1 MDSKTVILCAPSV
14 FLSKDE
20 DIDYFKLYIAETG
33 LMFSLLADLREEEG
47 ENIYAK
53 LLSDKLPAN
62 LGFLYEN
69 AVAQAIGSTGRNLF
83 YMTWP
88 KKNSTHNYEIDFLI
102 RRGTHVQPIECKSS
116 RIDPHL
122 SLDGFCRK
130 YSTIVIDPLIASQKD
145 IRKIGPITNIPFYMV
160 PNIFE

>member
-1 MDSKTVILCAPSV
+1 MTAPSV

-33 LMFSLLADLREEEG
+33 LMVSLLADLREEEE

-53 LLSDKLPAN
+53 LLSGKLPAN

-69 AVAQAIGSTGRNLF
+69 AVAQAIGSTRRNLF

-88 KKNSTHNYEIDFLI
+88 KENSIHNYEIDFLI
-102 RRGTHVQPIECKSS
+102 
-116 RIDPHL
+116 
-122 SLDGFCRK
+122 
-130 YSTIVIDPLIASQKD
+130 
-145 IRKIGPITNIPFYMV
+145 
-160 PNIFE
+160 

>member
-33 LMFSLLADLREEEG
+33 LLVSLLADLSEEEG

-53 LLSDKLPAN
+53 PLSDKLPAN

-88 KKNSTHNYEIDFLI
+88 KENSTHNYEIDFLI
-102 RRGTHVQPIECKSS
+102 
-116 RIDPHL
+116 
-122 SLDGFCRK
+122 
-130 YSTIVIDPLIASQKD
+130 
-145 IRKIGPITNIPFYMV
+145 
-160 PNIFE
+160 

>member
-1 MDSKTVILCAPSV
+1 MTAPSV

-20 DIDYFKLYIAETG
+20 DIDYFKLYLADTG
-33 LMFSLLADLREEEG
+33 LMVSLLADLIQEEG

-69 AVAQAIGSTGRNLF
+69 AVAQAIQSTGRNLF

-88 KKNSTHNYEIDFLI
+88 KENSTHNYEIDFLI

-122 SLDGFCRK
+122 SLDEF
-130 YSTIVIDPLIASQKD
+130 
-145 IRKIGPITNIPFYMV
+145 
-160 PNIFE
+160 

>member
-1 MDSKTVILCAPSV
+1 MTAPSV

-33 LMFSLLADLREEEG
+33 LMVSLLADLREEEE

-53 LLSDKLPAN
+53 FLSDKLPAN

-88 KKNSTHNYEIDFLI
+88 KENSTHNYEIDFLI
-102 RRGTHVQPIECKSS
+102 
-116 RIDPHL
+116 
-122 SLDGFCRK
+122 
-130 YSTIVIDPLIASQKD
+130 
-145 IRKIGPITNIPFYMV
+145 
-160 PNIFE
+160 

>member
-20 DIDYFKLYIAETG
+20 DIEYFKLYIAETG
-33 LMFSLLADLREEEG
+33 LLVSLLADLREEEG

-69 AVAQAIGSTGRNLF
+69 AVAQAIQSTGRNLF

-88 KKNSTHNYEIDFLI
+88 KENSTHNYEIDFLI
-102 RRGTHVQPIECKSS
+102 
-116 RIDPHL
+116 
-122 SLDGFCRK
+122 
-130 YSTIVIDPLIASQKD
+130 
-145 IRKIGPITNIPFYMV
+145 
-160 PNIFE
+160 

>member
-20 DIDYFKLYIAETG
+20 DIEYFKLYIAETG
-33 LMFSLLADLREEEG
+33 LLVSLLADLSEEEG

-69 AVAQAIGSTGRNLF
+69 AVAQAIQYTGRNLF

-88 KKNSTHNYEIDFLI
+88 KENSTHNYEIDFLI
-102 RRGTHVQPIECKSS
+102 
-116 RIDPHL
+116 
-122 SLDGFCRK
+122 
-130 YSTIVIDPLIASQKD
+130 
-145 IRKIGPITNIPFYMV
+145 
-160 PNIFE
+160 